1 MMIFFLIKNEKHFG
15 LGNFEQNNSWFFNSA
30 KSHSDHYYLSLTS
43 LESDSGESVSF
54 IEKSDNS
61 PVSME
66 ILVMLQM
73 PLVKKMLVLSDMS
86 EISKAQSKYLCYF
99 QRLKFMK

>member
-1 MMIFFLIKNEKHFG
+1 MLP
-15 LGNFEQNNSWFFNSA
+15 QW
-30 KSHSDHYYLSLTS
+30 
-43 LESDSGESVSF
+43 SDSGESVSF

-66 ILVMLQM
+66 ILVMLPM

-86 EISKAQSKYLCYF
+86 EISKAQSKFAIFSAWSLWSNVSKLW
-99 QRLKFMK
+99 LK